1 MFPNMGSL
9 TQLYIKLVLT
19 IFLHR
24 LPGFHLV
31 HDNSLDPRL
40 RHFFYPLC
48 RDNCEFHHFSSKKDT
63 KYLMSILHLYIFCI
77 KSVYRHA
84 MARRMCLPLLSSN
97 SLMASVTQDKLFLDT
112 NEMICIVV
120 APSVRASEISPR
132 CLRFLHLNEN
142 IN

>member
-77 KSVYRHA
+77 KSA
-84 MARRMCLPLLSSN
+84 MIQRICLPLLSSN

-120 APSVRASEISPR
+120 APSVHALEISPQ
-132 CLRFLHLNEN
+132 CLHFLHLNKN

>member
-1 MFPNMGSL
+1 MEPL
-9 TQLYIKLVLT
+9 TQLYVKSLLT
-19 IFLHR
+19 KFLHH
-24 LPGFHLV
+24 LLGFHLV

-77 KSVYRHA
+77 KSVYHHA
-84 MARRMCLPLLSSN
+84 MAQRMCLPLLSSN

-132 CLRFLHLNEN
+132 CLRSLHLNEN
-142 IN
+142 IH